1 MVLPPKRSDVFSS
14 PTPAPVPNHRS
25 RRDIGA
31 RRPWHHSILNPNKN
45 RRLQMTRVGF
55 IGIGT
60 MGTPMAANLVK
71 KGFAVTLHDA
81 TPGRAAQVAA
91 GLGCAAAD
99 SLAGLAECEFIVTML
114 PDGKVVKEVLTRA
127 ENKALLRTLHPG
139 TVVIDMSSSEPTLTH
154 ETGIILARQGLVL
167 VDAPVSG
174 ARMRAESGTLA
185 IMIGCPPGELLE
197 KVKPVLSAMGTQLF
211 VLGGLGNG
219 HAMKAIN
226 NIVAGAAMIAV
237 AEGLALGETFGLDP
251 TTMVEVFNASTGR
264 SFITELVTKEHVITN
279 RFATGFAL
287 GLLTKDVRIAADLA
301 DDIALDLPLF
311 RLARERFA
319 FANEVEGPA
328 SDSSRAFVALAAAAK
343 SKQEK

>member
-1 MVLPPKRSDVFSS
+1 
-14 PTPAPVPNHRS
+14 
-25 RRDIGA
+25 
-31 RRPWHHSILNPNKN
+31 
-45 RRLQMTRVGF
+45 MTRVGF

-60 MGTPMAANLVK
+60 MGTPMAANLAK
-71 KGFAVTLHDA
+71 KGFAVTLFDA

-91 GLGCAAAD
+91 ELGCAAAD
-99 SLAGLAECEFIVTML
+99 KLAGLSECEFIVTML

-127 ENKALLRTLHPG
+127 EGKALLRGMHPG
-139 TVVIDMSSSEPTLTH
+139 TVFIDMSSSEPTLTH
-154 ETGIILARQGLVL
+154 ETGTILARQGLLL

-185 IMIGCPPGELLE
+185 IMIGCAPGELLE
-197 KVKPVLSAMGTQLF
+197 KVRPVLSAMGNQLF

-237 AEGLALGETFGLDP
+237 AEGLALGETFGLNP
-251 TTMVEVFNASTGR
+251 ATMVEVLNASTGR
-264 SFITELVTKEHVITN
+264 SFITELVAKDHVITN

-287 GLLTKDVRIAADLA
+287 GLLTKDVRIAADLG
-301 DDIALDLPLF
+301 DDIALDLPMF

-319 FANEVEGPA
+319 YANAAEGPA
-328 SDSSRAFVALAAAAK
+328 SDSSRAFVAIAAAARL
-343 SKQEK
+343 KQEK